1 MPYLVDVPP
10 ITIHHAPLYIIAANR
25 AGGLHH
31 KLFQVRI
38 FSGTNASLAVDVP
51 YSPFES
57 GIAMRA
63 QWSLEDPN
71 QRTFQWL
78 IPRHH

>member
-1 MPYLVDVPP
+1 MPYLVDVPL

-25 AGGLHH
+25 EVGLHH
-31 KLFQVRI
+31 KLFQIRI
-38 FSGTNASLAVDVP
+38 VSGTNASLAVDFP

-63 QWSLEDPN
+63 KWSLEDPS
-71 QRTFQWL
+71 QR
-78 IPRHH
+78 PKYNHH